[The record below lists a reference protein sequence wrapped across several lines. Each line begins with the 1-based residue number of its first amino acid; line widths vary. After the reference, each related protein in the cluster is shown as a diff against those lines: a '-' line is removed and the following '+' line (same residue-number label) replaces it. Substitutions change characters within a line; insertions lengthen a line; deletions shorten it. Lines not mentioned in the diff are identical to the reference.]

1 MSVPRFLC
9 IRCSWGAGER
19 LATMRKLF
27 VVIIAFFVSVTS
39 FAQNDVTTF
48 LGIPVDGTK
57 SAMIQKL
64 KAKGFTYDAT
74 YDVLEGEFNGRD
86 VEVLI
91 VTENNKVY
99 RICLIDKNELSE
111 SQIKIRFN
119 TLCRQFEKNEKYLP
133 VNDGQEIDEKEDISY
148 EMLVHNKEY
157 QAAFYQLGPGGVES
171 LYNKSLE
178 EMEQLSYKIVWFTI
192 SERYGKYVIAMYYD
206 NYKNQA
212 NGEDL

>member
-1 MSVPRFLC
+1 M
-9 IRCSWGAGER
+9 
-19 LATMRKLF
+19 TMRNLF
-27 VVIIAFFVSVTS
+27 VVIIALFVSAVS

-64 KAKGFTYDAT
+64 KAKGFTYDAI
-74 YDVLEGEFNGRD
+74 YDMLEGEFNGRD
-86 VEVLI
+86 VEVLV

-99 RICLIDKNELSE
+99 RICLIDKNETTE

-133 VNDGQEIDEKEDISY
+133 VKDNQEIDEDEDISY
-148 EMLVHNKEY
+148 EMLVHKKEY
-157 QAAFYQLGPGGVES
+157 QAAFYQVGPGGVES
-171 LYNKSLE
+171 YFDKSLE
-178 EMEQLSYKIVWFTI
+178 EIEQLSNKVVWFTI

-212 NGEDL
+212 DGEDL

>member
-1 MSVPRFLC
+1 
-9 IRCSWGAGER
+9 
-19 LATMRKLF
+19 MRNLF
-27 VVIIAFFVSVTS
+27 VVIIALLISAVT

-57 SAMIQKL
+57 TAMIQKL

-74 YDVLEGEFNGRD
+74 YDMLEGEFNGKD
-86 VEVLI
+86 VEILI

-99 RICLIDKNELSE
+99 RICLIDKNETTE

-133 VNDGQEIDEKEDISY
+133 VKYNQEIDETEDISY
-148 EMLVHNKEY
+148 EMLVHKKEY
-157 QAAFYQLGPGGVES
+157 QAAFYQVGPGGVES
-171 LYNKSLE
+171 YFDKSLE
-178 EMEQLSYKIVWFTI
+178 DMEQLSNKVVWFTI

>member
-1 MSVPRFLC
+1 M
-9 IRCSWGAGER
+9 
-19 LATMRKLF
+19 TMRNLF
-27 VVIIAFFVSVTS
+27 VAIIALFVSVVS

-74 YDVLEGEFNGRD
+74 LDILEGEFNGQS
-86 VEVLI
+86 VEILI
-91 VTENNKVY
+91 GTDNNKVY
-99 RICLIDKNELSE
+99 RICLIDQHETTE

-119 TLCRQFEKNEKYLP
+119 TLCRQFEKNKKYLP
-133 VNDGQEIDEKEDISY
+133 VRDNQEISESEDISY

-157 QAAFYQLGPGGVES
+157 QAAFYQVGPEGVES
-171 LYNKSLE
+171 FYNKSLE
-178 EMEQLSYKIVWFTI
+178 EMEQLSNKVVWFTI
-192 SERYGKYVIAMYYD
+192 SERYGKFVIAMYYD

>member
-1 MSVPRFLC
+1 MLLGC
-9 IRCSWGAGER
+9 WGAR
-19 LATMRKLF
+19 KLTMRNLF
-27 VVIIAFFVSVTS
+27 VVIIALLISAVT

-57 SAMIQKL
+57 TAMIQKL

-74 YDVLEGEFNGRD
+74 YDMLEGEFNGKD
-86 VEVLI
+86 VEILI

-99 RICLIDKNELSE
+99 RICLIDKNETTE

-133 VNDGQEIDEKEDISY
+133 VKYNQEIDENEDISY
-148 EMLVHNKEY
+148 EMLVHKKEY
-157 QAAFYQLGPGGVES
+157 QAAFYQVGPGGVES
-171 LYNKSLE
+171 YFDKSLE
-178 EMEQLSYKIVWFTI
+178 DMEQLSNKVVWFTI

>member
-1 MSVPRFLC
+1 
-9 IRCSWGAGER
+9 
-19 LATMRKLF
+19 MRNLF
-27 VVIIAFFVSVTS
+27 VVIIALLISAVT

-57 SAMIQKL
+57 TAMIQKL

-74 YDVLEGEFNGRD
+74 YDMLEGEFNGKD
-86 VEVLI
+86 VEILI

-99 RICLIDKNELSE
+99 RICLIDKNETTE

-133 VNDGQEIDEKEDISY
+133 VKYNQEIDENEDISY
-148 EMLVHNKEY
+148 EMLVHKKEY
-157 QAAFYQLGPGGVES
+157 QAAFYQVGPGGVES
-171 LYNKSLE
+171 YFDKSLE
-178 EMEQLSYKIVWFTI
+178 DMEQLSNKVVWFTI

>member
-1 MSVPRFLC
+1 
-9 IRCSWGAGER
+9 
-19 LATMRKLF
+19 MRNLF
-27 VVIIAFFVSVTS
+27 VVVIALLISAVT

-74 YDVLEGEFNGRD
+74 YDMLEGEFNGKD
-86 VEVLI
+86 VEILI

-99 RICLIDKNELSE
+99 RICLIDKNETTE

-133 VNDGQEIDEKEDISY
+133 VKYNQEIDETEDISY
-148 EMLVHNKEY
+148 EMLVHKKEY
-157 QAAFYQLGPGGVES
+157 QAAFYQVGPGGVES
-171 LYNKSLE
+171 YFDKSLE
-178 EMEQLSYKIVWFTI
+178 DMEQLSNKVVWFTI

>member
-1 MSVPRFLC
+1 
-9 IRCSWGAGER
+9 
-19 LATMRKLF
+19 MRNLF
-27 VVIIAFFVSVTS
+27 VVIIALFVSAVS

-64 KAKGFTYDAT
+64 KAKGFTYDAI
-74 YDVLEGEFNGRD
+74 YDMLEGEFNGRD
-86 VEVLI
+86 VEVLV

-99 RICLIDKNELSE
+99 RICLIDKNETTE

-133 VNDGQEIDEKEDISY
+133 VKDNQEIDEDEDISY
-148 EMLVHNKEY
+148 EMLVHKKEY
-157 QAAFYQLGPGGVES
+157 QAAFYQVGPGGVES
-171 LYNKSLE
+171 YFDKSLE
-178 EMEQLSYKIVWFTI
+178 EIEQLSNKVVWFTI

-212 NGEDL
+212 DGEDL

>member
-1 MSVPRFLC
+1 M
-9 IRCSWGAGER
+9 
-19 LATMRKLF
+19 TMRNLF
-27 VVIIAFFVSVTS
+27 VVIIALLISAVT

-57 SAMIQKL
+57 TAMIQKL

-74 YDVLEGEFNGRD
+74 YDMLEGEFNGKD
-86 VEVLI
+86 VEILI

-99 RICLIDKNELSE
+99 RICLIDKNETTE

-133 VNDGQEIDEKEDISY
+133 VKYNQEIDENEDISY
-148 EMLVHNKEY
+148 EMLVHKKEY
-157 QAAFYQLGPGGVES
+157 QAAFYQVGPGGVES
-171 LYNKSLE
+171 YFDKSLE
-178 EMEQLSYKIVWFTI
+178 DMEQLSNKVVWFTI

>member
-1 MSVPRFLC
+1 
-9 IRCSWGAGER
+9 
-19 LATMRKLF
+19 MRNLF
-27 VVIIAFFVSVTS
+27 VVIIALFVSAVS

-64 KAKGFTYDAT
+64 KAKGFTYDAI
-74 YDVLEGEFNGRD
+74 YDMLEGEFNGRD
-86 VEVLI
+86 VEVLV

-99 RICLIDKNELSE
+99 RICLIDKNETTE

-119 TLCRQFEKNEKYLP
+119 TLCRQFEKNGKYLP
-133 VNDGQEIDEKEDISY
+133 VKDDQEIDEDEDISY
-148 EMLVHNKEY
+148 EMLVHKKEY
-157 QAAFYQLGPGGVES
+157 QAAFYQVGPGGVES
-171 LYNKSLE
+171 YFDKSLE
-178 EMEQLSYKIVWFTI
+178 EIEQLSNKVVWFTI

-212 NGEDL
+212 DGEDL